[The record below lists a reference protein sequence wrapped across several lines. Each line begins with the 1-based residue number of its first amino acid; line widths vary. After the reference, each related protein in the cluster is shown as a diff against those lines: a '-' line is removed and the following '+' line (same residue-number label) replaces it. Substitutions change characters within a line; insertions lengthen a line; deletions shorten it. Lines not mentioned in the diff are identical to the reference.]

1 MIHVHEVHVHNLNYV
16 FSILH
21 KFTSLF
27 EIFAAEL
34 TRRITLHVQ
43 NVQFSTIDSWQ
54 QLGKYCVIAT
64 PSILFEKSVQKDKN
78 LFVIKKCFTFF
89 QNNLKT
95 AI

>member
-27 EIFAAEL
+27 EIFAAQL

-43 NVQFSTIDSWQ
+43 NVQFSTIDS
-54 QLGKYCVIAT
+54 
-64 PSILFEKSVQKDKN
+64 PSILFEKSVQKEKK

>member
-27 EIFAAEL
+27 EIFAAQL

-43 NVQFSTIDSWQ
+43 NVQFSTIDS
-54 QLGKYCVIAT
+54 
-64 PSILFEKSVQKDKN
+64 PSILFEKSVQKEKN

>member
-1 MIHVHEVHVHNLNYV
+1 MIHVHEVHVHNLNYF

-43 NVQFSTIDSWQ
+43 NVQFSTIDS
-54 QLGKYCVIAT
+54 
-64 PSILFEKSVQKDKN
+64 PSILFEKSVQKEKK

>member
-27 EIFAAEL
+27 EIFAAQL

-43 NVQFSTIDSWQ
+43 NVQFSTIDS
-54 QLGKYCVIAT
+54 
-64 PSILFEKSVQKDKN
+64 PSILFEKSVQKEKN
-78 LFVIKKCFTFF
+78 LFVIKKCFTFS

>member
-27 EIFAAEL
+27 EIFAAQL

-43 NVQFSTIDSWQ
+43 NVQFSTIDS
-54 QLGKYCVIAT
+54 
-64 PSILFEKSVQKDKN
+64 PSILFEKSVQKEKKI
-78 LFVIKKCFTFF
+78 FVIKKCFTFF